1 MNNGTEVLLKE
12 MNKRIDNINTELK
25 ELKKD
30 DLNIIA
36 NENFKE
42 LGSTLLASIVG
53 SLVTILVFKKQ
64 EKYKIKHELKREF
77 YEKYNKIYEKLFQE
91 LSDLERKIKNLN
103 EKCDEKYYL
112 MVRLKTDKTI
122 RYSINSKSIILEI
135 VEKVNKVNTSIN
147 TLCELIKSNPKVM
160 QNYRDELFIEEKKRI
175 EAIYLKTHDIPEY
188 YSFSDNYNPNG
199 VWIIKDKTPDD
210 KLEEFNDIIKYI
222 INSKEEIQQILE
234 EVSEIH
240 KELENEFIGK
250 YFKKN
255 RIKKMILTMKA
266 KVNKKRRAKRIIK
279 YKKYRVE
286 NVK

>member
-1 MNNGTEVLLKE
+1 MNNGTEALLKE

-30 DLNIIA
+30 DLKITA
-36 NENFKE
+36 NESFKE

-77 YEKYNKIYEKLFQE
+77 YEKYNKIYEELFKE
-91 LSDLERKIKNLN
+91 LSDLERKINHLN
-103 EKCDEKYYL
+103 EKCDVKYYL
-112 MVRLKTDKTI
+112 MARLKTDQTI
-122 RYSINSKSIILEI
+122 RYSINSKSEILDI
-135 VEKVNKVNTSIN
+135 VKKINEVNTSIN

-160 QNYRDELFIEEKKRI
+160 QNYIDELFIEEKKRI
-175 EAIYLKTHDIPEY
+175 GEIYLKTHDIPEY
-188 YSFSDNYNPNG
+188 YYFSDNYNPKTI
-199 VWIIKDKTPDD
+199 WIIKDKTPDD

-240 KELENEFIGK
+240 KGLENEFIGK

-255 RIKKMILTMKA
+255 KIKKMILTMKA
-266 KVNKKRRAKRIIK
+266 KVNKKRRANRIIK
-279 YKKYRVE
+279 
-286 NVK
+286 